1 MVGNFK
7 IWRSPVLAEGR
18 MVISYKELPV
28 VLVDGTVV
36 RLRKP
41 AYRATDLAH
50 GPMHP
55 KTMMSMRVAPPM
67 IGLGLLEA
75 IA

>member
-1 MVGNFK
+1 
-7 IWRSPVLAEGR
+7 
-18 MVISYKELPV
+18 MVISYEELPV
-28 VLVDGTVV
+28 VFVDGTVV

-41 AYRATDLAH
+41 TYRATDLAH

-55 KTMMSMRVAPPM
+55 KTTMSPRVAPPM